1 MIDIRDIFRSV
12 NETLM
17 WLFPD
22 AKVYKERIRELETP
36 SLSVELVRYATPQF
50 SKDVINKK
58 VDLDIIYYSES
69 NEVGEALSICNKL
82 MSAFSMG
89 LYVRAYE
96 GEKMVDKRYIHC
108 LKAPE
113 YTLVDQDLHFLVT
126 YEFADGLRNLYLADD
141 KEVKEF
147 YEDTRASEDINV
159 KDYID
164 GKTTEIKISDNP
176 NDGKEFVKDVDFNTI
191 EDKKAY
197 EDEGLKYMEEM
208 KLQYKL

>member
-1 MIDIRDIFRSV
+1 
-12 NETLM
+12 M

-58 VDLDIIYYSES
+58 VDLDIIYYSKS
-69 NEVGEALSICNKL
+69 NEVGEALSICDQL

-147 YEDTRASEDINV
+147 YEDTRGSEDIKV

-164 GKTTEIKISDNP
+164 GKKTEIKISDNP
-176 NDGKEFVKDVDFNTI
+176 NDGKEFVKDVDFNTV
-191 EDKKAY
+191 EEKKAY